1 MTDIELKQVVADLAV
16 NLAETDRVLRERQA
30 ETDRLLR
37 ESHAETERVLR
48 ESHAKTE
55 RVLRESH
62 AKAERLRE
70 SQAETDR
77 MIRATDKQIDR
88 LRKELG
94 GLGAKFGGFTEG
106 MAFPSMQKILRE
118 RFGMNVIS
126 VRNIA
131 RQNGRSM
138 EIDVLAFS
146 NADVNEVYVVEV
158 KSLLR
163 EEGIQQIL
171 RILREFHD
179 FYPVHKD
186 KKVYGILA
194 AVDIPENLEKHV
206 LKEGIYL
213 ARIHDETFEIT
224 VPDSFQPRAF

>member
-30 ETDRLLR
+30 ETDRLMR
-37 ESHAETERVLR
+37 ER
-48 ESHAKTE
+48 
-55 RVLRESH
+55 
-62 AKAERLRE
+62 
-70 SQAETDR
+70 QAATDR
-77 MIRATDKQIDR
+77 MIRATDRQIEELGKQ
-88 LRKELG
+88 LG

-118 RFGMNVIS
+118 RFWMNVVS

-138 EIDVLAFS
+138 EIDVLAYS
-146 NADVNEVYVVEV
+146 NARVNEVYVVEV
-158 KSLLR
+158 KSHLR
-163 EEGIQQIL
+163 EDGIQQML

-179 FYPVHKD
+179 FYPGHED

-194 AVDIPENLEKHV
+194 AVDIPEDLERRV
-206 LKEGIYL
+206 LAEGIYL
-213 ARIHDETFEIT
+213 ARIHDDTFEIT
-224 VPDSFQPRAF
+224 VPNSFQPRAY

>member
-1 MTDIELKQVVADLAV
+1 MTDIELKQLVADLAV
-16 NLAETDRVLRERQA
+16 NLAETNRVMRESLV
-30 ETDRLLR
+30 ETDRVVR
-37 ESHAETERVLR
+37 EGLVETGQV
-48 ESHAKTE
+48 
-55 RVLRESH
+55 
-62 AKAERLRE
+62 
-70 SQAETDR
+70 
-77 MIRATDKQIDR
+77 IRATDKQIAE

-118 RFGMNVIS
+118 RFGMNVVS

-158 KSLLR
+158 KSHLR
-163 EEGIQQIL
+163 EDGIQQIL

-179 FYPVHKD
+179 FYSGHKD

-194 AVDIPENLEKHV
+194 AVDIPEDLEKRV